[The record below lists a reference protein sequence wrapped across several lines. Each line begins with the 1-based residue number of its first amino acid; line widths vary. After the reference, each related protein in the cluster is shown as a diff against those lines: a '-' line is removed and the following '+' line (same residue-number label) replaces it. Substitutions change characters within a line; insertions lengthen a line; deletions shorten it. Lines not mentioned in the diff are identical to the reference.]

1 VTNCL
6 KVTAG
11 SNETGVERGEET
23 AFHMEIARHRGSRF
37 VGNESSKYHL
47 TAERGLKPRYVRKA
61 VSSPGQL
68 SQVPKSPI

>member
-11 SNETGVERGEET
+11 SNETGVERGRET